1 MPPPRCVNVT
11 HRFSLSLPYIRR
23 MNRYHYIIIRAR
35 SLLSGIASVF
45 LNYHAPFSPP
55 FFIFLSLS
63 RTWNEKENVSRAD
76 RVISLYSSFSF
87 VIKKKEKRNFQIWR
101 TSIYLLLL
109 SSSEGRAMSAPR
121 ADNRGGRRIIRWIGV
136 WLASGEEGKARFRRV
151 PDASYASN
159 IAMQAWNIGRT
170 LERSFIYAATHARGS
185 VAKVDVRARARQR
198 GHASARITHR
208 TRYEFVVG
216 IAIVRRTIDI
226 NRSTASIR

>member
-1 MPPPRCVNVT
+1 M
-11 HRFSLSLPYIRR
+11 
-23 MNRYHYIIIRAR
+23 
-35 SLLSGIASVF
+35 
-45 LNYHAPFSPP
+45 
-55 FFIFLSLS
+55 
-63 RTWNEKENVSRAD
+63 
-76 RVISLYSSFSF
+76 
-87 VIKKKEKRNFQIWR
+87 
-101 TSIYLLLL
+101 
-109 SSSEGRAMSAPR
+109 
-121 ADNRGGRRIIRWIGV
+121 
-136 WLASGEEGKARFRRV
+136 ASGEEGKARFRRV

-185 VAKVDVRARARQR
+185 VAKVDVRARARARQR

>member
-1 MPPPRCVNVT
+1 M
-11 HRFSLSLPYIRR
+11 
-23 MNRYHYIIIRAR
+23 
-35 SLLSGIASVF
+35 
-45 LNYHAPFSPP
+45 
-55 FFIFLSLS
+55 
-63 RTWNEKENVSRAD
+63 
-76 RVISLYSSFSF
+76 
-87 VIKKKEKRNFQIWR
+87 
-101 TSIYLLLL
+101 
-109 SSSEGRAMSAPR
+109 
-121 ADNRGGRRIIRWIGV
+121 
-136 WLASGEEGKARFRRV
+136 ASGEEGKARFRRV

-208 TRYEFVVG
+208 TRYEFVAG

>member
-1 MPPPRCVNVT
+1 M
-11 HRFSLSLPYIRR
+11 
-23 MNRYHYIIIRAR
+23 
-35 SLLSGIASVF
+35 
-45 LNYHAPFSPP
+45 
-55 FFIFLSLS
+55 
-63 RTWNEKENVSRAD
+63 
-76 RVISLYSSFSF
+76 
-87 VIKKKEKRNFQIWR
+87 
-101 TSIYLLLL
+101 
-109 SSSEGRAMSAPR
+109 
-121 ADNRGGRRIIRWIGV
+121 
-136 WLASGEEGKARFRRV
+136 ASGEEGKARFRRV

-185 VAKVDVRARARQR
+185 VAKVDVRARQR

>member
-1 MPPPRCVNVT
+1 M
-11 HRFSLSLPYIRR
+11 
-23 MNRYHYIIIRAR
+23 
-35 SLLSGIASVF
+35 
-45 LNYHAPFSPP
+45 
-55 FFIFLSLS
+55 
-63 RTWNEKENVSRAD
+63 
-76 RVISLYSSFSF
+76 
-87 VIKKKEKRNFQIWR
+87 
-101 TSIYLLLL
+101 
-109 SSSEGRAMSAPR
+109 
-121 ADNRGGRRIIRWIGV
+121 
-136 WLASGEEGKARFRRV
+136 ASGEEGKARFRRV

-185 VAKVDVRARARQR
+185 VAKVDVRARARHR